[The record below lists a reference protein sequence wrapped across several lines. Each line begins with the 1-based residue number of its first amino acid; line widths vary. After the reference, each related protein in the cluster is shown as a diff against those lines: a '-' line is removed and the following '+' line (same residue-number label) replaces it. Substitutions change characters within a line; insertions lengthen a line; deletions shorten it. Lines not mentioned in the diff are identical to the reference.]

1 MSWGKGRERMNQD
14 GARLPTLSVL
24 QASAMLVGMVI
35 GVFIFTAPTLVALN
49 TTDPLVFVGLWLIG
63 GLIALIGAL
72 CYAELATAYPD
83 SGGEYH
89 YLMRAYGEPVSF
101 LFAWG
106 RMTVIQTGAIA
117 AVAFAYG
124 KYAAVILPLGSMGDA
139 IHAAIAV
146 AALTGLQ
153 LLGTRES
160 ANTQA
165 FLTTLEVLGLLFV
178 ATLGLIL
185 AGGATAVPVAS
196 TGKEEIGLAMV
207 FIMLAYGGWNE
218 LSYVSGEMK
227 DVRRTLAPVLLLGVL
242 VVTVLYVLV
251 NWALLSVFGLSGLRK
266 TFTPVSDLVGQG
278 FGEIGAVVAALM
290 VCAMALS
297 TINASIFT
305 GGRTT
310 LALGRSFA
318 LFGPLGR
325 RDETIGTPV
334 NAVLLQGSIILALVG
349 IGSTTRN
356 GFEYMVAYTA
366 PVFWLFMVLVGIA
379 LFVLRRRDPGRE
391 RPFQVPLFPIIPVLW
406 CVAALYML
414 YSSLR
419 YIQNVLWTQTVWGD
433 TGWGALFGLG
443 VLALGVPVFLAG
455 RGGRPVE
462 AKHEGPG

>member
-1 MSWGKGRERMNQD
+1 MNEN
-14 GARLPTLSVL
+14 ASETRLPTLSVV

-49 TTDPLVFVGLWLIG
+49 TTDPLVFIGLWVAG

-89 YLMRAYGEPVSF
+89 YLKRAYGQPVSF

-124 KYAAVILPLGSMGDA
+124 KYAAVVLPLGPMGDA
-139 IHAAIAV
+139 IHGAVAV

-153 LLGTRES
+153 LFGTRES

-185 AGGATAVPVAS
+185 ASGVPAVPVTS

-218 LSYVSGEMK
+218 LSYISGEMK

-251 NWALLSVFGLSGLRK
+251 NWALLSVFGLNGLRK

-278 FGEIGAVVAALM
+278 FGGVGAVVAALI

-310 LALGRSFA
+310 LALGRSFP
-318 LFGPLGR
+318 LFRGLGR

-334 NAVLLQGSIILALVG
+334 NAVLLQGSIVLALIG

-366 PVFWLFMVLVGIA
+366 PVFWLFMVLVGVA
-379 LFVLRRRDPGRE
+379 VFVLRRRDPGRD
-391 RPFQVPLFPIIPVLW
+391 RPFQVPLYPVIPILW
-406 CVAALYML
+406 CAATLYML

-419 YIQNVLWTQTVWGD
+419 YIQNVLWANTVWGD
-433 TGWGALFGLG
+433 TGWGALFGLF
-443 VLALGVPVFLAG
+443 VLALGVPVYLAG
-455 RGGRPVE
+455 RGAGSVE
-462 AKHEGPG
+462 AKSEARG

>member
-1 MSWGKGRERMNQD
+1 MNQD
-14 GARLPTLSVL
+14 AARLPTLSVL

-49 TTDPLVFVGLWLIG
+49 TTDPPVFIGLWVAG
-63 GLIALIGAL
+63 GLIALVGAL

-89 YLMRAYGEPVSF
+89 YLMRAYGQPVSF

-124 KYAAVILPLGSMGDA
+124 KYAAVVLPLGPMGDA
-139 IHAAIAV
+139 IHGAIAV

-153 LLGTRES
+153 LFGTRES
-160 ANTQA
+160 ANTQS

-185 AGGATAVPVAS
+185 ASGAPAVPVTS

-218 LSYVSGEMK
+218 LSYISGEMK

-251 NWALLSVFGLSGLRK
+251 NWALLSVFGLNGLRK

-278 FGEIGAVVAALM
+278 FGEIGASVAALI

-310 LALGRSFA
+310 LALGRSFP
-318 LFGPLGR
+318 LFRLLGR
-325 RDETIGTPV
+325 RDEAIGTPV
-334 NAVLLQGSIILALVG
+334 NAVLLQGSIILALIG

-366 PVFWLFMVLVGIA
+366 PVFWLFMVLVGVA
-379 LFVLRRRDPGRE
+379 VLVLRRREPERD
-391 RPFQVPLFPIIPVLW
+391 RPFQVPLYPLIPILW
-406 CVAALYML
+406 CAATLYML

-419 YIQNVLWTQTVWGD
+419 YIQNVLWANTVWGD
-433 TGWGALFGLG
+433 TGWGALFGLA
-443 VLALGVPVFLAG
+443 VLALGVPVYLAG
-455 RGGRPVE
+455 RGARPVA
-462 AKHEGPG
+462 AKAQGPG

>member
-1 MSWGKGRERMNQD
+1 MNEVSS
-14 GARLPTLSVL
+14 GARLPTLSVV

-49 TTDPLVFVGLWLIG
+49 TTDPLVFIGLWVAG
-63 GLIALIGAL
+63 GLIALVGAL

-89 YLMRAYGEPVSF
+89 YLMRAFGQPVSF

-124 KYAAVILPLGSMGDA
+124 KYAAVVLPLGSMGDA
-139 IHAAIAV
+139 VHGAIAV

-153 LLGTRES
+153 LFGTRES

-178 ATLGLIL
+178 ATLGLII
-185 AGGATAVPVAS
+185 ASGAPAAPVTS

-218 LSYVSGEMK
+218 LSYISGEMK

-242 VVTVLYVLV
+242 AVTVLYVLV
-251 NWALLSVFGLSGLRK
+251 NWALLSVFGLNGLRK

-278 FGEIGAVVAALM
+278 FGEIGAIVAALI

-310 LALGRSFA
+310 LALGRSFP
-318 LFGPLGR
+318 LFRLFGR
-325 RDETIGTPV
+325 RDETVGTPV
-334 NAVLLQGSIILALVG
+334 NAVLLQGSIVLVLIG

-366 PVFWLFMVLVGIA
+366 PVFWLFMVLVGVA
-379 LFVLRRRDPGRE
+379 VFVLRRREPGRD
-391 RPFQVPLFPIIPVLW
+391 RPFQVPLYPVIPILW
-406 CVAALYML
+406 CAATLYML

-419 YIQNVLWTQTVWGD
+419 YIQNVLWSNTVWGD
-433 TGWGALFGLG
+433 TGWGALFGIG
-443 VLALGVPVFLAG
+443 VLALGVPVYLAG
-455 RGGRPVE
+455 RGAGSVE
-462 AKHEGPG
+462 AKSEARG